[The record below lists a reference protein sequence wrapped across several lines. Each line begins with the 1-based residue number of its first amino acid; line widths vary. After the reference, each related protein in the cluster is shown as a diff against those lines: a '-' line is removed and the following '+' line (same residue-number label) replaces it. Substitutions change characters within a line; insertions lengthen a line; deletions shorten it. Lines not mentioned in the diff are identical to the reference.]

1 MISLSTSLNFASNS
15 LRCVWLR
22 WPSVISCWSDDFLWG
37 EKKEHLWY
45 AYLHASL
52 IPLQECMS
60 ILTLG
65 HFCYK
70 VTLQCEDTQLCAT
83 FREPKAQCQIW
94 SLFLFFRWYTS
105 INAYTESC
113 NTCTSTQVD
122 SGSLLYT
129 LAPHVTACQCKHLA
143 IIGSK
148 QHFIKKAGTIIIL

>member
-1 MISLSTSLNFASNS
+1 
-15 LRCVWLR
+15 
-22 WPSVISCWSDDFLWG
+22 
-37 EKKEHLWY
+37 
-45 AYLHASL
+45 
-52 IPLQECMS
+52 MS

-105 INAYTESC
+105 ISAYNESC
-113 NTCTSTQVD
+113 TVDQEIFAIKKFSPVAWAAKIKYRIRALHCGTVRWQKLNARKFKKVNYFYHENFPIYGDTCTSTQVD

-129 LAPHVTACQCKHLA
+129 LAPHVTACQCKHSA
-143 IIGSK
+143 IIGSNSISLRR
-148 QHFIKKAGTIIIL
+148 QGL